1 MRINELIKELERIK
15 NEKGNLLV
23 SIYRI
28 ESGDDYSFYNEGS
41 YYSDINLEVVN
52 NTNTNLK
59 NGIGEII
66 IVNEAYFLGIY

>member
-1 MRINELIKELERIK
+1 MRISELIRDLEKIK

-41 YYSDINLEVVN
+41 YYSDVNLEIVN

-59 NGIGEII
+59 SGIGEIV